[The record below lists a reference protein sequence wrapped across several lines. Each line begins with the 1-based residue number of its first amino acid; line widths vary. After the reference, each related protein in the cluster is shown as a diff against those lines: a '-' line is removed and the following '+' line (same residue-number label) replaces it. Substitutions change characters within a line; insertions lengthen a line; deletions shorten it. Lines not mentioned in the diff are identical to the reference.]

1 MGCQFLMLWS
11 HPVVCHLLMLSSDLT
26 VCQLLMLSSHPVVCQ
41 LLMLSS
47 HLVVCQLLML
57 SSHLEEHLCDFR
69 REDGGP
75 GKPGSSK
82 SGGPTSPSGPG
93 AMPDSSRA
101 PQKKKEPPP
110 VPAKTY
116 SLKEVGMDV
125 EEVKARNYENSNRSV
140 IRAFLV
146 LIFQFYIYI
155 FILCY
160 KGFFS
165 QRWLLGDS
173 AKLVCKSE

>member
-1 MGCQFLMLWS
+1 MCKLMWN
-11 HPVVCHLLMLSSDLT
+11 HPVVCQFMW
-26 VCQLLMLSSHPVVCQ
+26 SHPVVCQ

-47 HLVVCQLLML
+47 HLAVCQVLMLSSHLAVCQVLML
-57 SSHLEEHLCDFR
+57 SSHLEDHLCDFR

-140 IRAFLV
+140 IRAFLYFNFPFF
-146 LIFQFYIYI
+146 IF
-155 FILCY
+155 
-160 KGFFS
+160 
-165 QRWLLGDS
+165 
-173 AKLVCKSE
+173 